1 MFQVEPDRVLFATG
15 APKDARERRATR
27 RIRNKAKESKEQAA
41 VKSNEGGEG
50 VINEE
55 ISGPTLSS
63 ASETERAIDL
73 DSKRKLSKVDLKG
86 ILQKAKSILA
96 DKDKVGGPSA
106 KRKQDLR
113 AFTATVRKAIG
124 QINTKPAQSLDSTV
138 SILDDQLS
146 TLLSSLS
153 VTESSKP
160 TNASPETLPDRSS
173 STSLIEPLSEDDSKA
188 LREALKEAYENPIDP
203 TKPYATPWRPRPYM
217 SAFAFIPKYLE
228 VNQNICAAVYLR
240 HPVARPGLAEVP
252 TPFGETTNQL
262 AFTWYLRR
270 R

>member
-1 MFQVEPDRVLFATG
+1 MFQVDPERVMFATG

-27 RIRNKAKESKEQAA
+27 RMRKKAKEAKKGA
-41 VKSNEGGEG
+41 VETSEGGEKVTG
-50 VINEE
+50 EE
-55 ISGPTLSS
+55 ISEPTPAP
-63 ASETERAIDL
+63 ASEAEEVDNI
-73 DSKRKLSKVDLKG
+73 DSKRKSSKVDLKG

-96 DKDKVGGPSA
+96 DKDKIGGPSA
-106 KRKQDLR
+106 KRKQELR
-113 AFTATVRKAIG
+113 AFTATVRNAIG
-124 QINTKPAQSLDSTV
+124 QINRKSAQSLESTV
-138 SILDDQLS
+138 SSLDDELS

-153 VTESSKP
+153 VSKSSKP
-160 TNASPETLPDRSS
+160 ADTTTKTPSDSPSSLPQTES
-173 STSLIEPLSEDDSKA
+173 IISEEDSEA
-188 LREALKEAYENPIDP
+188 LREALIEARDNPIDP

-217 SAFAFIPKYLE
+217 SAFAFIPRYLE

-252 TPFGETTNQL
+252 TPFKEETNQL